1 MDIKILI
8 FIGMVIAIA
17 IVHAIIMH
25 ERVDDIEGKFNFI
38 DRYTNAKI
46 RNLGSRIEKLQ
57 EVIEKGSNMKNDN
70 VNSPAHYRQ
79 GGIEC
84 IEAIKASMSEKGFR
98 DYLKGNVMKYIWRY
112 EHKGRVIEDIEKALW
127 YLNRLKDELY
137 GQD

>member
-8 FIGMVIAIA
+8 FIGIVIVAA

-25 ERVDDIEGKFNFI
+25 ERVGDIEGKFNFI

-127 YLNRLKDELY
+127 YLNRLKDEL
-137 GQD
+137 